1 MGRKEQLPIII
12 FSVFRANETN
22 EYNKDV
28 HETVKVSLQ
37 SKNIGFKEL
46 MGVYNGVSELSLL
59 VLANHENVVKDLCA
73 QFKQECYL
81 FSGPD
86 RNSELVYPD
95 NRRESIGTLQRISE
109 HEAKTLKSFTYDFT
123 DNSFW
128 ACK

>member
-1 MGRKEQLPIII
+1 MGRKENQPIII

-22 EYNKDV
+22 EHNKDV

-59 VLANHENVVKDLCA
+59 VLAHNENAVKDLCA
-73 QFKQECYL
+73 QFKQDCYL
-81 FSGPD
+81 YSGPD
-86 RNSELVYPD
+86 RNTELVYPD

-109 HEAKTLKSFTYDFT
+109 YEAKSLNSFTYDFV

-128 ACK
+128 AAK